1 MPYSTGVI
9 KSFKSK
15 ALAELWSTGRTK
27 GIEPEKRAR
36 VLRRLDALNNAKA
49 LTDMDLPGFKLHAL
63 KGHSPT
69 RYSVWVNGPW
79 RVTFE
84 FDNGDAYRVDLEQYH

>member
-1 MPYSTGVI
+1 LI
-9 KSFKSK
+9 KSFKSR
-15 ALAELWSTGRTK
+15 ALADLWARGRAK
-27 GIEPEKRAR
+27 GIQAQMRAR

-49 LTDMDLPGFKLHAL
+49 PRDMDLPGFRFHAL
-63 KGHSPT
+63 KGHAPL

-84 FDNGDAYRVDLEQYH
+84 FEGEDAYRVDLEQYH